1 MPPYDLS
8 KLLVVGLSS
17 RALFN
22 LEEEDRIFQT
32 EGLQAFI
39 DYQRRHEEE
48 VLRPGSAFPLIKG
61 LLSLNG
67 GLNDRKVEVILMSKN
82 HPDVSLRV
90 FNSIDSYGL
99 EMSRAALTG
108 GESLGPYLAA
118 FNVGLFLSQS
128 AEDVQLAA
136 NQGVA
141 AGLIYSP
148 PYKVQTADKQIRIA
162 FDGDCVIF
170 SDEAQR
176 IYDEKDLKAF
186 QQYEEENA
194 KKELP
199 AGPFA
204 KLLRVL
210 AEIQGPDPEMSP
222 IRIALVTDRNMPA
235 HERVIRTLRAW
246 NVRIDS
252 AFFLGGIAKAE
263 ILKAFG
269 AHMFF
274 DDKEEYCK
282 LAAQKVPTGRVL
294 LPISESVEIETTVTV
309 ADLDGDGA
317 PERFLHI
324 CKSYLKRAFP
334 QSEIQLSD
342 WYKQNVCDW
351 PGDNRANFLKE
362 LEDSV
367 NGTPRGNQRRAGTEE
382 DTSEAKLFS
391 FLENLMSKHRPPQS

>member
-22 LEEEDRIFQT
+22 LEEEDRIFRTQ
-32 EGLQAFI
+32 GLQAFI
-39 DYQRRHEEE
+39 DFQRQHEEE
-48 VLRPGSAFPLIKG
+48 VLPPGSAFPLIKG
-61 LLSLNG
+61 LLKLNKDLG
-67 GLNDRKVEVILMSKN
+67 DRKVEVILLSKN

-90 FNSIDSYGL
+90 FHSIDHYGL

-118 FNVGLFLSQS
+118 FNVSLFLSHS
-128 AEDVQLAA
+128 AEDVQLAS

-141 AGLIYSP
+141 GGLLYSP
-148 PYKVQTADKQIRIA
+148 PSEIQTADKQIRIA

-176 IYDEKDLKAF
+176 IYDDEGLEAF
-186 QQYEEENA
+186 QRYEEENA
-194 KKELP
+194 RKELP

-204 KLLRVL
+204 KLLQIL
-210 AEIQGPDPEMSP
+210 AQIQGPDPEQSP

-252 AFFLGGIAKAE
+252 AFFLGGVAKTE

-282 LAAQKVPTGRVL
+282 LAAKNIPTGRVL
-294 LPISESVEIETTVTV
+294 LPISEPVYVETTVRVTSI
-309 ADLDGDGA
+309 DGT
-317 PERFLHI
+317 PVRFQQV

-334 QSEIQLSD
+334 KSEIQLSE
-342 WYKQNVCDW
+342 WYKRNVSGW
-351 PGDNRANFLKE
+351 PEATQGEFLKE
-362 LEDSV
+362 LEESV
-367 NGTPRGNQRRAGTEE
+367 KGTPRGSQRRAGAEE
-382 DTSEAKLFS
+382 DTPEAKLFG
-391 FLENLMSKHRPPQS
+391 FLENLLSKHRPEGI